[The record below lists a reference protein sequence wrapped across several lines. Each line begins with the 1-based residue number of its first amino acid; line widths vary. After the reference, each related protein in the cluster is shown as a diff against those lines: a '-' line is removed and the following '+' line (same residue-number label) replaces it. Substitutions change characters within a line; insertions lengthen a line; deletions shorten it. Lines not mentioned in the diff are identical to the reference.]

1 MADSPTERDR
11 RQVSEAAALPPEIP
25 VRPVGPP
32 LLERPG
38 NSSPPLSPDSA
49 ALLSAEISIDL
60 ATHEDTTESDVP
72 GVVAVLTSAATV
84 SFFSSATFHLLA
96 IGAVIVISPFLGLD
110 WLKMEES
117 PERPLSAA
125 LGEEEIED
133 DLAAFEFAGD
143 ISDELETPAASIEQ
157 LSRALQISN
166 AASLMSSH
174 DNVLKNVIGS
184 DAKEP
189 DPDGAGVLLKVP
201 ESGLAV
207 TKGSFTA
214 FTIPANP
221 KPREVYQ
228 IVIEVRLPDDVN
240 KFKVNDLVGEVRGSD
255 GYTQKIPYDKDT
267 PYASGYPAENQRI
280 IVLGASTVLDVI
292 NNRVQIIV
300 KVPGA
305 ARLVKDEIRIRS
317 RKLKEEQELTLVFGV
332 PNTKSDA
339 E

>member
-1 MADSPTERDR
+1 MADSPTERDE
-11 RQVSEAAALPPEIP
+11 RQVSEASALPPELP
-25 VRPVGPP
+25 VRPVLPP
-32 LLERPG
+32 LPVTTD
-38 NSSPPLSPDSA
+38 SSPPPLSPDTESQ
-49 ALLSAEISIDL
+49 ISIDL
-60 ATHEDTTESDVP
+60 ASDEDSIESHVSP
-72 GVVAVLTSAATV
+72 IVAAVTSATTV

-96 IGAVIVISPFLGLD
+96 LGTVVVISPYLGLD
-110 WLKMEES
+110 WLKLDEA
-117 PERPLSAA
+117 PERPLAA
-125 LGEEEIED
+125 SLGDEEIEN
-133 DLAAFEFAGD
+133 DLPAFEFAGD
-143 ISDELETPAASIEQ
+143 ISNELQTPAASIEQ
-157 LSRALQISN
+157 LTRALQISD
-166 AASLMSSH
+166 AASLMSSN
-174 DNVLKNVIGS
+174 DDVLKNVIGS

-189 DPDGAGVLLKVP
+189 DPEGAGVLLKVP

-228 IVIEVRLPDDVN
+228 IVIEVRLPDDVK

-255 GYTQKIPYDKDT
+255 GYTQKLPYDKDT
-267 PYASGYPAENQRI
+267 PYASGYPAENKRI
-280 IVLGASTVLDVI
+280 IVLEASTVLDVI

-317 RKLKEEQELTLVFGV
+317 RKLKEEQELTLVFGI
-332 PNTKSDA
+332 PNAKSDA